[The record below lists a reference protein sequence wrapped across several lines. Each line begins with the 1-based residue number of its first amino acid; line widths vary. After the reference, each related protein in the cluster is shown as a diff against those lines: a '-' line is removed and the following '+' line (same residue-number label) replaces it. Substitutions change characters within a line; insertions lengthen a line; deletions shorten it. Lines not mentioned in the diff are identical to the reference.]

1 MLIFDNNNNYNKY
14 FFISLN
20 ECFINQKLERK
31 YLSIHLLFFIRKI
44 NQKGKKILFNQSFFL
59 LYIHKII
66 VT

>member
-1 MLIFDNNNNYNKY
+1 MSV
-14 FFISLN
+14 SLTK
-20 ECFINQKLERK
+20 KLERK